1 MDPLYLPAVAG
12 LFIIHP
18 RLVRL
23 TFLSLDRRGIKA
35 DCHCAEAEPVFQ
47 FRIREGVFHYV

>member
-1 MDPLYLPAVAG
+1 MHAFHLSAIAG

-35 DCHCAEAEPVFQ
+35 DRHCAEAEPVFQ